1 MTKQQKKAEIKN
13 QHYVPQFYLK
23 YFSDVKKKIIGVYTI
38 KDQKKIDKAPIKNQS
53 SSDYFYSDNNKIEN
67 ALSVIE
73 KTGKEVID
81 EVIKNPR
88 EKLKKKGMMLYIY
101 TMVQL
106 LRTLAQ
112 VNSNQELLSCV
123 LSKIG
128 KKNFEILRNSENG
141 DEYKEITDELI
152 EGVSFKI
159 NQLVLLGL
167 SNWRDLINVC
177 ADLKFKILINE
188 TEKTFIT
195 SDNPV
200 SQYSQFLERMGAQNY
215 ALCSRGLQLFF
226 PLTPLIGVMFY
237 DPQCYKLG
245 DRKKNYVEL
254 KEKDIE
260 ELNKLTALY
269 AEKVLYFSPES
280 ITDSDLKS
288 LSENN
293 KQFKQS
299 EQFGENADIPVHNGV
314 IIGFHSISLFCKLN
328 LSFIKELDKYRSLR
342 KEDFDEEKYLY
353 RMCLE
358 RRLNSVNGN
367 LSIPPRF
374 I

>member
-73 KTGKEVID
+73 KKGKEVID

-112 VNSNQELLSCV
+112 VNSNQKLLSCI

-128 KKNFEILRNSENG
+128 KEYFEILRNSENG

-152 EGVSFKI
+152 EDVSFKI
-159 NQLVLLGL
+159 NQLVLLGS
-167 SNWRDLINVC
+167 SNWRDLINAC

-237 DPQCYKLG
+237 DSKCYKLG
-245 DRKKNYVEL
+245 FRNRNYVEL
-254 KEKDIE
+254 KKEKDIK

-280 ITDSDLKS
+280 ITDSELKS

-299 EQFGENADIPVHNGV
+299 EQFGENADIPVNNGV
-314 IIGFHSISLFCKLN
+314 IIGFHRIPLFCKLG
-328 LSFIKELDKYRSLR
+328 LSFIKELDEYSSLR
-342 KEDFDEEKYLY
+342 KEDFSEKKHLY
-353 RMCLE
+353 RDVA
-358 RRLNSVNGN
+358 R
-367 LSIPPRF
+367 
-374 I
+374 